1 VPSKELIAAVYGR
14 PDKDASYGSLIM
26 IVKGLIWMIEK
37 DRLPYR
43 VQKERDENGITLGL
57 YPKPKRR

>member
-1 VPSKELIAAVYGR
+1 VYGR